1 MNVSMT
7 LTRMLARPM
16 LASMFVAGGLN
27 AVRHADAL
35 ATKAKPVTDK
45 IVPLLARALP
55 QAPIPSDPKTLVR
68 VNGAV
73 QIGSGLMLA
82 TGKAPRVAATVL
94 AASLVPTTLAAHRFW
109 DEDDP
114 QTASQQRML
123 FFKNVSAGGG
133 LLLAAVD
140 TEGKPGLL
148 WRARHTTKGAA
159 HEAPSRRQ
167 VRREAKRELKQSRKQ
182 QRKQSRREAKR
193 ATSTSRRQA
202 RRAAKTARVELA
214 VT

>member
-7 LTRMLARPM
+7 LTRMIARPM
-16 LASMFVAGGLN
+16 LASMFVAGGVN
-27 AVRHADAL
+27 SVRHADAL
-35 ATKAKPVTDK
+35 VAKAKPVTDK
-45 IVPLLARALP
+45 IVPALARVVP

-73 QIGSGLMLA
+73 QIVSGLMLA
-82 TGKAPRVAATVL
+82 TGKAPRL
-94 AASLVPTTLAAHRFW
+94 AAAALATSLVPTTLAAHRFW
-109 DEDDP
+109 DEGDP
-114 QTASQQRML
+114 ATASQQRTL
-123 FFKNVSAGGG
+123 FFKNLSAGGG

-148 WRARHTTKGAA
+148 WRARHATRNATD
-159 HEAPSRRQ
+159 EAPSRRQ
-167 VRREAKRELKQSRKQ
+167 VRREAKRELKQARKQ
-182 QRKQSRREAKR
+182 QRKQGRREAKR
-193 ATSTSRRQA
+193 ATTMSQRQA